1 VWDDDPR
8 TEGGLMAFARRV
20 LRFTR
25 ALATTVWQS
34 LVAVGAVQ
42 LAGETA
48 RADARLV
55 DVPPPGH
62 PERLRPDL
70 PLTALECAL
79 LKDIDSAR

>member
-1 VWDDDPR
+1 M
-8 TEGGLMAFARRV
+8 TIARRL
-20 LRFTR
+20 LRVAR

-48 RADARLV
+48 RADTRLV

-62 PERLRPDL
+62 PERLRPDV
-70 PLTALECAL
+70 PLTALERAL
-79 LKDIDSAR
+79 LKDIGSAR

>member
-1 VWDDDPR
+1 MV
-8 TEGGLMAFARRV
+8 FALCV

-34 LVAVGAVQ
+34 MVAVGAVQ

-55 DVPPPGH
+55 DAPPPGH

-70 PLTALECAL
+70 PLTAVERAR
-79 LKDIDSAR
+79 LKDIGSPR